1 MQQRKRTWITIAWH
15 PATEMYEIRFR
26 AGASKLDR
34 VVEDLKG
41 ISSQHRG
48 YDASGRVWSVAPD
61 ALDAAV
67 ALAVR
72 HFDDATLVE
81 GNRYRNLH
89 SGETVE
95 QLVLFE

>member
-1 MQQRKRTWITIAWH
+1 MQQRKKSWITIAWH
-15 PATEMYEIRFR
+15 AATEMYEIRFR
-26 AGASKLDR
+26 ARAGKLDR
-34 VVEDLKG
+34 VVADLKG
-41 ISSQHRG
+41 ITPRHRT
-48 YDASGRVWSVAPD
+48 YDAGGRTWSVAPD
-61 ALDAAV
+61 ALDEAV